1 MIEFLVDGPRAG
13 DVEQYIGDGEAAI
26 SAISVYEL
34 LAGVRSP
41 LHAAQRSELIA
52 LLRVVPVDI
61 EVAERAAA
69 LYTTLRNTGIT
80 IENEDVVIAATA
92 LHFSMPILTIN
103 TRHFRHVSSLN
114 FA

>member
-1 MIEFLVDGPRAG
+1 MILVDGPRAG
-13 DVEQYIGDGEAAI
+13 DVEQFIGDGEAAT

-34 LAGVRSP
+34 PAGVRSP
-41 LHAAQRSELIA
+41 LHRAQRSELIA

-80 IENEDVVIAATA
+80 IENEDIVIAATA
-92 LHFSMPILTIN
+92 LHFSMPILITN
-103 TRHFRHVSSLN
+103 TRHFRHVSSLT